1 MKTTRSNTCSGG
13 LAIEQVRMYTTLG
26 ILYIGTWWKQKFTLV
41 RGNHERK
48 RRFADNR
55 ENFVKSL
62 LEGKECNNQYM
73 YM

>member
-1 MKTTRSNTCSGG
+1 
-13 LAIEQVRMYTTLG
+13 MYTTLG